1 MKNIILITALLVSS
15 FLCSASSYELF
26 NENSK
31 MLFTNLPERDLSF
44 SIRFDSVTFSG
55 ENTYFFNFK
64 HVSSEAIITDQ
75 CEPHFMEDYC
85 QPQDRP
91 SWLGSFVKKMAGNM
105 YEFMNSS
112 ETLLQFDF
120 NIEPG
125 ESMIFFE
132 DADQIF
138 SILFE
143 TTDTLNHLGIVDS
156 IRFYRIAHTTV
167 SGTPIESPLHN
178 HQIMI
183 GKELGLI
190 SFFKVDMFPEE
201 LVPLEL
207 IGNNQPQVGL
217 TALTHEIVYD
227 HQPGDIIQRVYIR
240 LTSNPEENIKLY
252 TRHTYL
258 TRTNLTDS
266 IIYHAARYRYNEITN
281 WSEYDTI
288 YLKYQKAKKISEVP
302 FEWTEP
308 SQYIFMFENSLV
320 KTSYCDLQL
329 WTYRIEKILRTYCP
343 QENCWISRT
352 AHGTSIHYEREIVAG
367 LGLYHEY
374 EDQYPPGWYFD
385 RTIQQLVY
393 FKKDG
398 IECGEMVGLK
408 KPEARETQKLTIYP
422 NPTKDFIKLDTPI
435 SATDQL
441 LVVGVDGRTYSSVQ
455 FVEGNNRLDV
465 QSLPSG
471 IYLLRILSHNK
482 EASAKFVK
490 F

>member
-55 ENTYFFNFK
+55 EDTYFFNFK

-75 CEPHFMEDYC
+75 CEPYFWQEYC

-91 SWLGSFVKKMAGNM
+91 SWLGPFVKKTAGNI

-112 ETLLQFDF
+112 GMVLQFDLS
-120 NIEPG
+120 IEQG
-125 ESMIFFE
+125 ESMVFFE

-190 SFFKVDMFPEE
+190 SFFKVDVFPEE
-201 LVPLEL
+201 LFPLEL

-227 HQPGDIIQRVYIR
+227 HQPGDIIQWIYIR
-240 LTSNPEENIKLY
+240 NTNDPDLNTRKY

-266 IIYHAARYRYNEITN
+266 IIYHVALYRYNEITN

-288 YLKYQKAKKISEVP
+288 YLKYQKAKKIAEVP
-302 FEWTEP
+302 FEWTGP
-308 SQYIFMFENSLV
+308 SQIMFENSLV

-329 WTYRIEKILRTYCP
+329 WTYRIEKIHQTYCP
-343 QENCWISRT
+343 EDNCWGFTS
-352 AHGTSIHYEREIVAG
+352 AHGTSFQYEREIVAG

-374 EDQYPPGWYFD
+374 VENYPPDWYFD

-422 NPTKDFIKLDTPI
+422 NPTKDFLSLDTRI

-471 IYLLRILSHNK
+471 IYLLRILSHDR
-482 EASAKFVK
+482 ESSAKFVK
-490 F
+490 Y

>member
-1 MKNIILITALLVSS
+1 MKNIILITALLFSS

-55 ENTYFFNFK
+55 DETYFYNFN
-64 HVSSEAIITDQ
+64 HISSEVLYTDQ
-75 CEPHFMEDYC
+75 CEPYYPDYC
-85 QPQDRP
+85 YLQVRP
-91 SWLGSFVKKMAGNM
+91 SWLGPFVKKTTGNM

-112 ETLLQFDF
+112 WMVLQFDF
-120 NIEPG
+120 SIEPG

-167 SGTPIESPLHN
+167 SGTPIESTLHN

-183 GKELGLI
+183 GKDLGII
-190 SFFKVDMFPEE
+190 SFFKVDVFPEE

-217 TALTHEIVYD
+217 IALTHEIVYD
-227 HQPGDIIQRVYIR
+227 HQPGDIIQWLYKRV
-240 LTSNPEENIKLY
+240 TNDPELNTRLY

-258 TRTNLTDS
+258 TRTNLSDS
-266 IIYHAARYRYNEITN
+266 IIYLVARYRYNEITN

-288 YLKYQKAKKISEVP
+288 YLKYQKEKMISEVP

-308 SQYIFMFENSLV
+308 SLNMFMFENSLF
-320 KTSYCDLQL
+320 KPSYCDLKL
-329 WTYRIEKILRTYCP
+329 WTYRIEKNLQTYCP
-343 QENCWISRT
+343 EENCWISRT
-352 AHGTSIHYEREIVAG
+352 AHGTSFQYEREIVVG

-374 EDQYPPGWYFD
+374 TENYPPDWYFD
-385 RTIQQLVY
+385 RTIRQLVY

-422 NPTKDFIKLDTPI
+422 NPTKDFIKLDKPI
-435 SATDQL
+435 SATDKL
-441 LVVGVDGRTYSSVQ
+441 LVVGVDGRTYSSVL

-471 IYLLRILSHNK
+471 IYLLRILSHDR
-482 EASAKFVK
+482 ESSAKFVK